1 MKCKSVVVDGDA
13 VGEYVEECK
22 VEGFDRAV
30 VDDAVWATRSWGV
43 VDQKCRCLIGGLDRR
58 GFGSWFGYPIF
69 LVEGRRV
76 GPVVSSND

>member
-1 MKCKSVVVDGDA
+1 MSVVVGAD
-13 VGEYVEECK
+13 VVVEYVEECRM
-22 VEGFDRAV
+22 EGFDKAV
-30 VDDAVWATRSWGV
+30 VDAVVWATHSLGV

>member
-1 MKCKSVVVDGDA
+1 M
-13 VGEYVEECK
+13 
-22 VEGFDRAV
+22 
-30 VDDAVWATRSWGV
+30 VDDAVWATHSWGV
-43 VDQKCRCLIGGLDRR
+43 VDQKCRCLIEGLDRR